1 MMSSIEI
8 LKLSKA
14 IYSEKAI
21 VETIRAFSHLAE
33 IELSVSDDYYICRF
47 SHCRYERTLT
57 MDEFGNYLI
66 DLMNTKG
73 FA

>member
-1 MMSSIEI
+1 MSSTEI
-8 LKLSKA
+8 FKLNKG

-21 VETIRAFSHLAE
+21 TETIRAFSHLAE
-33 IELSVSDDYYICRF
+33 IELNDSDDYYICRF
-47 SHCRYERTLT
+47 RQCRYESTLT

-66 DLMNTKG
+66 DLLNTKG